1 MHSTWQAILTHINRP
16 LVVALVAAGSAQLL
30 KFFLY
35 IWYRKRARFERLFGA
50 GGMPSSHSA
59 MVGALTTAIG
69 FEAGFLS
76 PLFAI
81 SSVLGIIVLY
91 DAIGVR
97 RTVGLQSKYLNR
109 VSDTDDFPEF
119 VGHTPIEV
127 LMGAL
132 WGILLGIVF
141 YRL

>member
-1 MHSTWQAILTHINRP
+1 MHSTWQSILTHINRP

-30 KFFLY
+30 KFVLY

-59 MVGALTTAIG
+59 MVGALAASIG

-132 WGILLGIVF
+132 WGILLGIGF

>member
-30 KFFLY
+30 KFILY

-59 MVGALTTAIG
+59 MVGALATAIG

-97 RTVGLQSKYLNR
+97 RTVGLQSKYLNQ

-132 WGILLGIVF
+132 WGILLGVIF